1 MHALAHGA
9 DAGHIG
15 HLLETAATL
24 TGLAVIAGAAVIAR
38 VRRAGQPPARS
49 RSRR

>member
-1 MHALAHGA
+1 MAHGA

-24 TGLAVIAGAAVIAR
+24 TGLAVLAGAAVVAR
-38 VRRAGQPPARS
+38 VRRTGQPAARGRS
-49 RSRR
+49 RG